1 MARLHTMWKGR
12 KIVSLQ
18 TFYYNSTPRFMRNSA
33 LNVNVRACIKASG
46 GGVTAVA
53 LLKRR
58 DNMDKEEYYYDI
70 RRLTPRE
77 CLRFMDVDERHIDT
91 LEQAMTATRSG
102 KQKRVLSDSA
112 LYKLAGNSIV
122 VSCMTEIFEN
132 LLYPKDSAEHG
143 DQLKLF

>member
-1 MARLHTMWKGR
+1 M
-12 KIVSLQ
+12 
-18 TFYYNSTPRFMRNSA
+18 
-33 LNVNVRACIKASG
+33 
-46 GGVTAVA
+46 TAVA